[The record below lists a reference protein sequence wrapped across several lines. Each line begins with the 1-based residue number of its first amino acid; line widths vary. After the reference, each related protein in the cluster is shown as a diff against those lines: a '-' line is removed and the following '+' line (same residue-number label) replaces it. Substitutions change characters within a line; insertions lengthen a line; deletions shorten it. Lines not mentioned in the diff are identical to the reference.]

1 MSRRAIRTGTTRRH
15 DRQARG
21 SRGAILS
28 PQLEPT
34 PRRSY
39 VLSIRTW
46 EYSMPVIQVTNPA
59 AERIRELLGKEGKG
73 ETHGLRMR
81 VVGGGCSGLRYELA
95 FDDQIRD
102 VDTQIEVNGVRVI
115 LDEKSALYLA
125 GTTLDFV
132 DTLQESGFKMN
143 NPNASS
149 TCGCGESFSA

>member
-1 MSRRAIRTGTTRRH
+1 MA
-15 DRQARG
+15 
-21 SRGAILS
+21 
-28 PQLEPT
+28 
-34 PRRSY
+34 
-39 VLSIRTW
+39 
-46 EYSMPVIQVTNPA
+46 MIQVTEPA
-59 AERIRELLGKEGKG
+59 AARIRELLDKEGKA

-95 FDDQIRD
+95 FDDQTRD
-102 VDTQIEVNGVRVI
+102 VDTAIEVNGVRVI

-132 DTLQESGFKMN
+132 DTLQESGFKIH